1 MNRYGGREGKVGGR
15 AEKIERERRRGRGIF
30 SGDLIIRTFED
41 LPGAAIFISQC
52 VPRRKLNSERD
63 IEGIV
68 RPVARHLPASLS
80 ALLPFP
86 SPPLP
91 GPLHPTSLVSSTP
104 CRRYIQLNVAVL
116 RANFTLNC

>member
-68 RPVARHLPASLS
+68 RPVAHHLPASLS
-80 ALLPFP
+80 ALLPLP
-86 SPPLP
+86 SPPRE
-91 GPLHPTSLVSSTP
+91 GSLVSSTP

>member
-15 AEKIERERRRGRGIF
+15 AEKIERERRRGQGIF

-68 RPVARHLPASLS
+68 RPVAHHLPASLS
-80 ALLPFP
+80 ALLPLP
-86 SPPLP
+86 SPPRAVTPYVPRFFHPLP
-91 GPLHPTSLVSSTP
+91 PLHPIK
-104 CRRYIQLNVAVL
+104 RRGVT
-116 RANFTLNC
+116 R